1 MWFRPRKSSLS
12 YPTEND
18 DDDVGEEADEVVP
31 EGVEEVEL
39 ARVNLEHKEQQ
50 HRLLLSDIRKLSV
63 IEDLCTEHNM
73 KNETDLWMVNGG
85 RTELVRFK
93 AYSYASP
100 LFILYLICNLEF
112 KTS

>member
-1 MWFRPRKSSLS
+1 M

-39 ARVNLEHKEQQ
+39 ARVNLEHKEQH

-63 IEDLCTEHNM
+63 IEDLFSEFHTR
-73 KNETDLWMVNGG
+73 NETDLWMVNGG
-85 RTELVRFK
+85 RTELVWFK
-93 AYSYASP
+93 LHCP
-100 LFILYLICNLEF
+100 VLCITL
-112 KTS
+112 